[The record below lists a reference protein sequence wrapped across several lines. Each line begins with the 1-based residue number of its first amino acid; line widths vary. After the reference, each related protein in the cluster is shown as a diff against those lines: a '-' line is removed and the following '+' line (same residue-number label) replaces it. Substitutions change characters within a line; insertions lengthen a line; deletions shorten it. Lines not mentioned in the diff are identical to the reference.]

1 LTLDQTYSR
10 RFFSGQ
16 QGGSKQ
22 SARTI
27 VRLLMDLVQPS
38 SVIDVGCGVGAWLAE
53 FGRAGVEDALGVDG
67 PYVPRDMLQIP
78 AEAFV
83 EADLSEAIGIDRQFD
98 LAISLEVGEHL
109 PPVRS
114 EGFVSDLTSVAPVV
128 AFSAAIPL
136 QGGRNHINE
145 RWQGEWAEM
154 FAAHDFVPV
163 DAIRPQVWEDESVA
177 GWYRQNL
184 LLYVRRDRLD
194 DYPPLAAAAD
204 RTNQEM
210 LSLVHPYL
218 LDLRNRRPIGP
229 ILPIIGYGMRLSLS
243 RCRQAAGRMIRGHD

>member
-1 LTLDQTYSR
+1 MTVEQTYSR
-10 RFFSGQ
+10 RFFAGQ

-22 SARTI
+22 SAETI

-38 SVIDVGCGVGAWLAE
+38 SVVDVGCGVGAWLAE
-53 FGRAGVEDALGVDG
+53 FGRAGVEDTIGVDG
-67 PYVPRDMLQIP
+67 SYVPRDMLQIP
-78 AEAFV
+78 AEAFI

-109 PPVRS
+109 PPARS
-114 EGFVSDLTSVAPVV
+114 ESYVAELTSIAPVV

-145 RWQGEWAEM
+145 RWQGDWAEM
-154 FAAHDFVPV
+154 FAAHDYVAV
-163 DAIRPQVWEDESVA
+163 DAIRPRVWEDDSVA

-194 DYPPLAAAAD
+194 EYPPLVAAAN
-204 RTNQEM
+204 RTNSQM

-229 ILPIIGYGMRLSLS
+229 ILPVIGYGLRVSLS
-243 RCRQAAGRMIRGHD
+243 RCRQAARKMVGGRS